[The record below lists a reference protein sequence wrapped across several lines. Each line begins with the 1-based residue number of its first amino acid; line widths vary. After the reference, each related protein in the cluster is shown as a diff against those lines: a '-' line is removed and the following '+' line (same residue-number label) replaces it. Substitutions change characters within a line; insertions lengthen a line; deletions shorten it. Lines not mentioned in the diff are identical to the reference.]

1 MTKTPKHTLSVIIV
15 NYNVEFFLEQCL
27 NSVTKALEGIDNE
40 VFVVDNNSLDNS
52 VKMVKSKFPT
62 VKCIANKQ
70 NVGFS
75 KANNQAI
82 ELSDSKYVLLLNP
95 DTVVEE
101 TTFRKVID
109 FMENHPDAGGLG
121 VRMVDGKGRFLPESK
136 RGLPT
141 PNVAFYKIFGLSRI
155 FKKSQKF
162 NRYHL
167 GYLDEFKNHEID
179 ILSGAFML
187 MRSETLDKVGLLDE
201 TFFMY
206 GEDIDLSYRIQLGGW
221 KNYYCSDTSI
231 IHYKG
236 ESTKK
241 SSVNY
246 VFVFYRAMVIFAE
259 KHFSKNHAKS
269 FSFLINMAIY
279 FRAGLS
285 VIKRLVFSIV
295 PVLLDFLFILTGLYL
310 LTNQWKSYDVHFP
323 TNILWISL
331 PLYTSSWMF
340 FSWIFGLY
348 DKDYK
353 ILNILKS
360 LGIGTIVILVVY
372 ALLPKD
378 WQFSRLYIL
387 IGAFWVFAY
396 FLISRI
402 FVSLYLNG
410 NLGLINRKKSFAII
424 GDLEEYSRVQEILNH
439 TDTAKINAFRVSPT
453 PKREDNTI
461 GTIDQLDQIAD
472 MFDIDEF
479 IFCAKNTEAH
489 RIIHWMSR
497 LDADK
502 FDFKIAQPDTTF
514 LIGSNSIESSGD
526 LYVLNVN
533 SITKSINKRLK
544 RILDLTLST
553 SFILLC
559 PVMIWFYNHKIKFI
573 QNILEVFISKKSFI
587 GYKIEN
593 SAPSPSFL
601 LPNLKKG
608 IIPVENWFSS
618 RSKISS
624 DALNLI
630 YARDYSILID
640 FRILVKNLSKL
651 DL

>member
-1 MTKTPKHTLSVIIV
+1 
-15 NYNVEFFLEQCL
+15 
-27 NSVTKALEGIDNE
+27 
-40 VFVVDNNSLDNS
+40 
-52 VKMVKSKFPT
+52 
-62 VKCIANKQ
+62 
-70 NVGFS
+70 
-75 KANNQAI
+75 
-82 ELSDSKYVLLLNP
+82 
-95 DTVVEE
+95 
-101 TTFRKVID
+101 
-109 FMENHPDAGGLG
+109 
-121 VRMVDGKGRFLPESK
+121 
-136 RGLPT
+136 
-141 PNVAFYKIFGLSRI
+141 
-155 FKKSQKF
+155 
-162 NRYHL
+162 
-167 GYLDEFKNHEID
+167 LDEHKNHEID

-187 MRSETLDKVGLLDE
+187 MRSEALDKVGLLDE

-285 VIKRLVFSIV
+285 VLKRLVLSIV
-295 PVLLDFLFILTGLYL
+295 PVLLDFLLILVGLYL
-310 LTNQWKSYDVHFP
+310 LTNQWKTRDVHFP
-323 TNILWISL
+323 MNILWVSL

-353 ILNILKS
+353 IVNLLKS
-360 LGIGTIVILVVY
+360 LAIGTIVILVVY
-372 ALLPKD
+372 ALMPKD

-387 IGAFWVFAY
+387 IGSCWVFTY
-396 FLISRI
+396 FLISRM
-402 FVSLYLNG
+402 FVSLYLKG
-410 NLGLINRKKSFAII
+410 NLGLINRIKSFAII
-424 GDLEEYSRVQEILNH
+424 GDDEEYSRVNEILNH
-439 TDTAKINAFRVSPT
+439 TDTGKINTYRVSPT
-453 PKREDNTI
+453 PNREENTI

-472 MFDIDEF
+472 MIDIDEF
-479 IFCAKNTEAH
+479 IFCAKNTEAQ

-497 LDADK
+497 LDAEK

-533 SITKSINKRLK
+533 SITKSENKRLK
-544 RILDLTLST
+544 RLLDLVLACCFIILSP
-553 SFILLC
+553 FLF
-559 PVMIWFYNHKIKFI
+559 WFYRNKIKFLK
-573 QNILEVFISKKSFI
+573 NILEVLISKKSFV
-587 GYKIEN
+587 GYQIETIN
-593 SAPSPSFL
+593 SNSSFF

-608 IIPVENWFSS
+608 IIPIETWFS
-618 RSKISS
+618 RNSKIPS
-624 DALNLI
+624 DKLNLI

-640 FRILVKNLSKL
+640 IKILGKNLGKL

>member
-1 MTKTPKHTLSVIIV
+1 MTKTRKHTLSVIIV

-27 NSVTKALEGIDNE
+27 NSVTKALDGINSE

-52 VKMVKSKFPT
+52 VEMVKSKFPT

-101 TTFRKVID
+101 TTFKKVID
-109 FMENHPDAGGLG
+109 FMESHPDAGGLG

-141 PNVAFYKIFGLSRI
+141 PNVAFFKIFGLSRI
-155 FKKSQKF
+155 FKKSPKF

-269 FSFLINMAIY
+269 FSFLINIAIY

-285 VIKRLVFSIV
+285 VMKRLAFSIV
-295 PVLLDFLFILTGLYL
+295 PVLLDFIFILTGLYL
-310 LTNQWKSYDVHFP
+310 LTNQWKSHDVHFP
-323 TNILWISL
+323 ANILWISL

-353 ILNILKS
+353 ILNFLKS
-360 LGIGTIVILVVY
+360 LSIGTIVILVVY

-424 GDLEEYSRVQEILNH
+424 GDLEEFSRVQEILNH
-439 TDTAKINAFRVSPT
+439 TDTGKINAFRVSPT
-453 PKREDNTI
+453 PNREENTI

-472 MFDIDEF
+472 MIDIDEF

-489 RIIHWMSR
+489 KIIHWMSR
-497 LDADK
+497 LDAEK

-533 SITKSINKRLK
+533 SITKSENKRLK
-544 RILDLTLST
+544 RILDLALSIL
-553 SFILLC
+553 FIFLS
-559 PVMIWFYNHKIKFI
+559 PIIIWFYRHKIKFI

-587 GYKIEN
+587 GYKIE
-593 SAPSPSFL
+593 SASHNPSFI

-618 RSKISS
+618 KSKIPS